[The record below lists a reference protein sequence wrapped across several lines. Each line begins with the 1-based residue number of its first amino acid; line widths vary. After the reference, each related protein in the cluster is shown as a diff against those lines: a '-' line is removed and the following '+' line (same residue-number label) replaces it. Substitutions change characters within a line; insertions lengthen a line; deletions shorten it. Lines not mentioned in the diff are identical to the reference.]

1 MDMHAGAAA
10 RAETT
15 RSAKPRAHWR
25 LAALLRRALLAVLV
39 LAQTLVASYF
49 MVSVLPY
56 HGGNGVEQGLV
67 GLFAIL
73 FAWISVG
80 FWIALFGFFLRRRGG
95 DANSLA
101 RRHSAAQLA
110 QTPLARTAV
119 LIPVCHEP
127 VGRTFRGVRAIF
139 GSLKAAG
146 HLEHFDFH
154 ILSDSRDPNVWLAE
168 QQAWFRLCEE
178 LDAANHL
185 FYRHRTVNLRYK
197 SGNIADFLR
206 RWGQSYKYM
215 IVLDADSVM
224 SGETLARM
232 VRHMELEPQIGIL
245 QTNPALFNAKSAF
258 ARFQQFANRFYGPL
272 FSAGLASVQL
282 GEAVY
287 WGHNAILRIDPFVRH
302 CGLRE
307 LPGIGLFKGPIMS
320 HDFVE
325 AAYMGRAGYE
335 IWLEPDLPHSY
346 EESPPTLV
354 DELTRDRRWAKGNLQ
369 HLWLMLFGRRIR
381 LAHRLAFLNGIMSY
395 LASPLWLAFLILTSI
410 ETTRFVLWPI
420 DYFPSPHS
428 LFPLWPEWHPE
439 WAIGLLGGTA
449 LLLFIPKF
457 LAIVDVMLSY
467 PRRDYGGGTR
477 LTAGVLLEILVS
489 MLLAPIRMLTHSR
502 YVVESMINVSL
513 AWAGQNRTDETRWAE
528 AILHQAPGTLIA
540 MAWAGFALW
549 LKPMFFIWSLPVS
562 LPLIFA
568 APTSVFLS
576 RVSIGQ
582 RLRRRGLLVVPEELN
597 DLSLLDAA
605 VDERILPPCR
615 TGLSVFEEAVI
626 DPLLNRVHCALGR
639 ARRNDRRRG
648 RLCALRVRCMKEGPY
663 SLSQRELSLLASD
676 SEALE
681 AMNRAA
687 WSAPP
692 DSYWG
697 SRLEERII
705 RDRGQFSPAKP

>member
-1 MDMHAGAAA
+1 MDFQARTAASAGNTPAANQA
-10 RAETT
+10 VR
-15 RSAKPRAHWR
+15 WR
-25 LAALLRRALLAVLV
+25 PVVLLRRALLTLLV
-39 LAQTLVASYF
+39 LAQTLLASYF

-56 HGGNGVEQGLV
+56 HGGNGVERGLV
-67 GLFAIL
+67 CLFAIL

-80 FWIALFGFFLRRRGG
+80 FWTAVFGFVIRRRGG
-95 DANSLA
+95 DVYAFA

-110 QTPLARTAV
+110 ETPLARTAV
-119 LIPVCHEP
+119 VMPIYHEP
-127 VGRTFRGVRAIF
+127 IGRTFRGMRAIYRSVQAT
-139 GSLKAAG
+139 GQ
-146 HLEHFDFH
+146 LEHFDFH

-168 QQAWFRLCEE
+168 QAAWYRLCEE

-185 FYRHRTVNLRYK
+185 FYRRRTVNLRYK

-206 RWGQSYKYM
+206 RWGQYYEYM
-215 IVLDADSVM
+215 VVLDADSVM
-224 SGETLARM
+224 SGETLVRM
-232 VRHMELEPQIGIL
+232 VRHMQLEPKVGIL
-245 QTNPALFNAKSAF
+245 QTTPTLFHARSAF

-287 WGHNAILRIDPFVRH
+287 WGHNAILRVSPFIRH

-335 IWLEPDLPHSY
+335 IWMEPDLPQTY

-354 DELTRDRRWAKGNLQ
+354 DELTRDRRWAKGNMQ
-369 HLWLMLFGRRIR
+369 HLWLMLFARRLR

-395 LASPLWLAFLILTSI
+395 LASPLWLAFLVLTSI
-410 ETTRFVLWPI
+410 ETTRLVLWPI
-420 DYFPSPHS
+420 DYFPSRYS

-439 WAIGLLGGTA
+439 WAIGLLGSTA

-457 LAIVDVMLSY
+457 LAIADVILTH
-467 PRRDYGGGTR
+467 PVRDYGSRIR
-477 LTAGVLLEILVS
+477 LTIGVLLEILVS

-502 YVVESMINVSL
+502 YVIESVLNVSL
-513 AWAGQNRTDETRWAE
+513 AWAGQNRTDETRWSE
-528 AILHQAPGTLIA
+528 ALLHQAPGTLIA
-540 MAWAGFALW
+540 IGWAGFAYW
-549 LKPMFFIWSLPVS
+549 LKPMFFIWSLPVA

-582 RLRRRGLLVVPEELN
+582 RLRRLGILVVPEELN
-597 DLSLLDAA
+597 DFPLLDDV
-605 VDERILPPCR
+605 VDERLVSPAR
-615 TGLSVFEEAVI
+615 NGLSAFEEAVI
-626 DPLLNRVHCALGR
+626 DPVLNRVHRAL
-639 ARRNDRRRG
+639 ARLPRNDKRRG
-648 RLCALRVRCMKEGPY
+648 RLHALRVRCMKEGPAA
-663 SLSQRELSLLASD
+663 LSRRELSLLASD
-676 SEALE
+676 EETLV
-681 AMNRAA
+681 AMNRTA
-687 WSAPP
+687 WSSAP

-697 SRLEERII
+697 SRLEDRIM
-705 RDRGQFSPAKP
+705 RD